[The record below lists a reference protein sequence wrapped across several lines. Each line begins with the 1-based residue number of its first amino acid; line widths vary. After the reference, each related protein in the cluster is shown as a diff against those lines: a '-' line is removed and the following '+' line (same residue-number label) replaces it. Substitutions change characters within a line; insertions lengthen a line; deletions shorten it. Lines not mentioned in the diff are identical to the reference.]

1 MEENKIDPFQ
11 IIGFVILMA
20 GLFWWIYTLPEIE
33 TNTSDNQVVNEISG
47 NKSDNPKIDSSNDF
61 SDLSSVNQIE
71 NNSLIKQYEG
81 ITDTNFDDQI
91 IIENEDL
98 KLKFSS
104 KGGLLT
110 EVLLKNFTDYN
121 GEPLYMVKNGN
132 QNISLDF
139 TTSTGKQVNTL
150 NYFFKPTINSD
161 SESTTLDMVLSV
173 SENQY
178 LNFQYVIPKKGFMMD
193 FIIKSYGFSDVIDEK
208 KSISL
213 NWDLKALRQAKSVEY
228 ENRYSQ
234 LYFQYDG
241 DDTDYLSS
249 YSDSEEQEDSISW
262 ISYGQHFFNSILV
275 LENTADK
282 VYFESKKLFEEES
295 KEVIYTKNYSSI
307 IPLSLS
313 RSELNSKMNLYI
325 GPNDYDILKNYE
337 NNISDSIYFGWGIFG
352 WINRFIYFPLF
363 GFLGKYFS
371 AGLAVILMTVITR
384 LAMSPVTYKTY
395 VSQARMKVIKPE
407 ITELN
412 EKYKNDAVKKQQETF
427 KLYNK
432 AGANPLLGCVPA
444 LFQLPVFYALFCFFP
459 IAFPLRGKPFL
470 WADDLSSYDVIAEL
484 PFSIPFY
491 GDHVSLLP
499 ILASIA
505 IFFYTMMSSGAQM
518 QPTQPGM
525 PNMKFIMYLM
535 PVMMLFFFNNYAS
548 AFSLYYFISN
558 ILTILLMLMIKH
570 FIIDEDKIRL
580 QIQENKKKPST
591 QNRFQRKMK
600 EMMDKAEEQRK
611 LQNRK

>member
-20 GLFWWIYTLPEIE
+20 GLFWWMNTLPELETTITENQKNKEIVIDQPNKSGSDINKDFSNSLNLIEEESDSFME
-33 TNTSDNQVVNEISG
+33 TNSDIISG
-47 NKSDNPKIDSSNDF
+47 
-61 SDLSSVNQIE
+61 
-71 NNSLIKQYEG
+71 
-81 ITDTNFDDQI
+81 DDI

-98 KLKFSS
+98 ILKFTS
-104 KGGLLT
+104 KGGLLV
-110 EVLLKNFTDYN
+110 EAQLKNFKDYKGN
-121 GEPLYMVKNGN
+121 PLYLVKDGN
-132 QNISLDF
+132 QNISLNF
-139 TTSTGKQVNTL
+139 STLNGKSVNTS
-150 NYFFKPTINSD
+150 NYNFKPVVNKGSD
-161 SESTTLDMVLSV
+161 ATTLTMVLSI

-178 LNFQYVIPKKGFMMD
+178 LNFEYIIPKKGFMMD
-193 FIIKSYGFSDVIDEK
+193 FSINSTGFRNVIDDN

-213 NWDLKALRQAKSVEY
+213 NWDLKAFRQAKSVEY
-228 ENRYSQ
+228 EDRYSQ
-234 LYFQYDG
+234 LYYQYDG
-241 DDTDYLSS
+241 ENTDYLSS
-249 YSDSEEQEDSISW
+249 YSDSEEKEDAVSW

-275 LENTADK
+275 LENP
-282 VYFESKKLFEEES
+282 VNEVSFESKKLFEEEG
-295 KEVIYTKNYSSI
+295 KDVLFTKNYISN
-307 IPLSLS
+307 IPLVLKS
-313 RSELNSKMNLYI
+313 SELNSKMNLYI
-325 GPNDYDILKNYE
+325 GPNDYDILKKQE

-371 AGLAVILMTVITR
+371 AGIAVILMTVITR
-384 LAMSPVTYKTY
+384 LVMSPVTYKTY

-412 EKYKNDAVKKQQETF
+412 EKYKNDAIKKQQETM

-491 GDHVSLLP
+491 GDHVSLFP

-505 IFFYTMMSSGAQM
+505 IFFYTVMSSGAQM

-535 PVMMLFFFNNYAS
+535 PVFMLFFFNNYS
-548 AFSLYYFISN
+548 AGFSLYYFISN
-558 ILTILLMLMIKH
+558 ILTILIMLMTKH

-580 QIQENKKKPST
+580 QIQENKKKPTT

-600 EMMDKAEEQRK
+600 EMMDKAEEQKK

>member
-20 GLFWWIYTLPEIE
+20 GLFWWIYTLPDIE
-33 TNTSDNQVVNEISG
+33 TKNGNNQSNNEIII
-47 NKSDNPKIDSSNDF
+47 NKPENALSELTNDDVSKSFDLNLDERDSFLKTNSDS
-61 SDLSSVNQIE
+61 Q
-71 NNSLIKQYEG
+71 
-81 ITDTNFDDQI
+81 DDV
-91 IIENEDL
+91 IIENDDL
-98 KLKFSS
+98 ILKFSS
-104 KGGLLT
+104 KGGQLV
-110 EVLLKNFTDYN
+110 EALLKNFSDYK
-121 GEPLYMVKNGN
+121 GDPLYLIKDGN
-132 QNISLDF
+132 QNINLNF
-139 TTSTGKQVNTL
+139 STPLGKLVNTSDY
-150 NYFFKPTINSD
+150 NFKSTVKNS
-161 SESTTLDMVLSV
+161 SESTTLNMILSV
-173 SENQY
+173 SENQF
-178 LNFQYVIPKKGFMMD
+178 LNFEYVIPRKGFMMD
-193 FIIKSYGFSDVIDEK
+193 FSIISSGFKNIVDNK
-208 KSISL
+208 KSIYL
-213 NWDLKALRQAKSVEY
+213 NWDLKAFRQAKSAEY

-234 LYFQYDG
+234 LYYQFDG

-249 YSDSEEQEDSISW
+249 YSDSDDTEDSVSW

-275 LENTADK
+275 LENPSNE
-282 VYFESKKLFEEES
+282 VFFESKKLFEDES
-295 KEVIYTKNYSSI
+295 KDVVYTKNYSSK
-307 IPLSLS
+307 IPLGLS
-313 RSELNSKMNLYI
+313 GSEFNSNMNLYI

-337 NNISDSIYFGWGIFG
+337 NNISNSIYFGWGIFG

-371 AGLAVILMTVITR
+371 AGLAVILMTIITR

-412 EKYKNDAVKKQQETF
+412 EKYKNDAIKKQQETM

-518 QPTQPGM
+518 QSTQPGV

-558 ILTILLMLMIKH
+558 ILTILIMLMIKH

-580 QIQENKKKPST
+580 QIQENKKKPTT

>member
-20 GLFWWIYTLPEIE
+20 GLFWWIYTLPDIE
-33 TNTSDNQVVNEISG
+33 TKNGNNQSNNEIII
-47 NKSDNPKIDSSNDF
+47 NKPENALSELTNDVSKSFDLNLDERDSFLKTNSNSQND
-61 SDLSSVNQIE
+61 V
-71 NNSLIKQYEG
+71 
-81 ITDTNFDDQI
+81 
-91 IIENEDL
+91 IIENDDL
-98 KLKFSS
+98 ILKFSS
-104 KGGLLT
+104 KGGQLV
-110 EVLLKNFTDYN
+110 EALLKNFSDYK
-121 GEPLYMVKNGN
+121 GDPLYLIKDGN
-132 QNISLDF
+132 QNINLNFSTSL
-139 TTSTGKQVNTL
+139 GKLVNTSDY
-150 NYFFKPTINSD
+150 NFKSTVKNS
-161 SESTTLDMVLSV
+161 SESTTLNMILSV
-173 SENQY
+173 SENQF
-178 LNFQYVIPKKGFMMD
+178 LNFEYVIPRKGFMMD
-193 FIIKSYGFSDVIDEK
+193 FSIISSGFKNIIDNK
-208 KSISL
+208 KSIYL
-213 NWDLKALRQAKSVEY
+213 NWDLKAFRQAKSAEY

-234 LYFQYDG
+234 LYYQFDG

-249 YSDSEEQEDSISW
+249 YSDSDDTEDSVSW

-275 LENTADK
+275 LENPSNE
-282 VYFESKKLFEEES
+282 VFFESKKLFEDEG
-295 KEVIYTKNYSSI
+295 KDVVYTKNYSSK
-307 IPLSLS
+307 IPLGLS
-313 RSELNSKMNLYI
+313 GSEFNSNMNLYI

-337 NNISDSIYFGWGIFG
+337 NNISNSIYFGWGIFG

-371 AGLAVILMTVITR
+371 AGLAVILMTIITR

-412 EKYKNDAVKKQQETF
+412 EKYKNDAIKKQQETM

-558 ILTILLMLMIKH
+558 ILTILIMLMIKH

-580 QIQENKKKPST
+580 QIQENKKKPTT

>member
-20 GLFWWIYTLPEIE
+20 GLFWWIYTLPDIE
-33 TNTSDNQVVNEISG
+33 TKNVDNQSNNEIII
-47 NKSDNPKIDSSNDF
+47 NKPENALSELTNDVSKSFDLNLDERDSFLKTNSN
-61 SDLSSVNQIE
+61 SQ
-71 NNSLIKQYEG
+71 
-81 ITDTNFDDQI
+81 DDV
-91 IIENEDL
+91 IIENDDL
-98 KLKFSS
+98 ILKFSS
-104 KGGLLT
+104 KGGQLV
-110 EVLLKNFTDYN
+110 EALLKNFSDYK
-121 GEPLYMVKNGN
+121 GDPLYLIKDGN
-132 QNISLDF
+132 QNINLNFSTSL
-139 TTSTGKQVNTL
+139 GKLVNTSDY
-150 NYFFKPTINSD
+150 NFKSTVKNS
-161 SESTTLDMVLSV
+161 SESTTLNMILSV
-173 SENQY
+173 SENQF
-178 LNFQYVIPKKGFMMD
+178 LNFEYVIPRKGFMMD
-193 FIIKSYGFSDVIDEK
+193 FSIISSGFKNIVDNK
-208 KSISL
+208 KSIYL
-213 NWDLKALRQAKSVEY
+213 NWDLKAFRQAKSAEY

-234 LYFQYDG
+234 LYYQFDG

-249 YSDSEEQEDSISW
+249 YSDSDDTEDSVSW

-275 LENTADK
+275 LENPSNE
-282 VYFESKKLFEEES
+282 VFFESKKLFEDEG
-295 KEVIYTKNYSSI
+295 KDVVYTKNYSSK
-307 IPLSLS
+307 IPLGLS
-313 RSELNSKMNLYI
+313 GSEFNSNMNLYI

-337 NNISDSIYFGWGIFG
+337 NNISNSIYFGWGIFG

-371 AGLAVILMTVITR
+371 AGLAVILMTIITR

-412 EKYKNDAVKKQQETF
+412 EKYKNDAIKKQQETM

-518 QPTQPGM
+518 QSTQPGV

-558 ILTILLMLMIKH
+558 ILTILIMLMIKH

-580 QIQENKKKPST
+580 QIQENKKKPTT

>member
-11 IIGFVILMA
+11 IIGFGILMV
-20 GLFWWIYTLPEIE
+20 GLFWWMNTLPEIE
-33 TNTSDNQVVNEISG
+33 SPVVKNQNNNELAVENSTESLLKLNNDIS
-47 NKSDNPKIDSSNDF
+47 SSL
-61 SDLSSVNQIE
+61 DLTDKE
-71 NNSLIKQYEG
+71 NNSFLNINSEPVSE
-81 ITDTNFDDQI
+81 NEI

-98 KLKFSS
+98 ILKFNS
-104 KGGLLT
+104 KGGLLV
-110 EVLLKNFTDYN
+110 EAQLKKFTDYK
-121 GEPLYMVKNGN
+121 GDPLYMVKDGN
-132 QNISLDF
+132 QNISLNF
-139 TTSTGKQVNTL
+139 STLNGKSVNTA
-150 NYFFKPTINSD
+150 NYNFNPIVNKG
-161 SESTTLDMVLSV
+161 SEATTLTMVLSV
-173 SENQY
+173 SENQFI
-178 LNFQYVIPKKGFMMD
+178 NFEYIIPKKGFMLD
-193 FIIKSYGFSDVIDEK
+193 FSVNSTGFRSVIDDK
-208 KSISL
+208 KSITL
-213 NWDLKALRQAKSVEY
+213 NWDLKAFRQAKSVEY

-234 LYFQYDG
+234 LYYQYNG

-249 YSDSEEQEDSISW
+249 YSDSEENEDAVSW

-275 LENTADK
+275 LENP
-282 VYFESKKLFEEES
+282 VNEVSFESKKLFEEEG
-295 KEVIYTKNYSSI
+295 KDVLFTKNYISNIPIALKSSEI
-307 IPLSLS
+307 
-313 RSELNSKMNLYI
+313 NSKMNLYI
-325 GPNDYDILKNYE
+325 GPNDYDILKNQQ

-384 LAMSPVTYKTY
+384 LVMSPVTYKTY

-412 EKYKNDAVKKQQETF
+412 EKYKNDAIKKQQETM

-484 PFSIPFY
+484 PFTIPFY
-491 GDHVSLLP
+491 GDHVSLFP

-558 ILTILLMLMIKH
+558 ILTILIMLMTKH

-580 QIQENKKKPST
+580 QIQENKKKPTT

>member
-20 GLFWWIYTLPEIE
+20 GLFWWIYTLPDIE
-33 TNTSDNQVVNEISG
+33 TKNVDNQSNNEMII
-47 NKSDNPKIDSSNDF
+47 NKPENALSELTNDDVSKSFDLNLDERDSFLKTNSN
-61 SDLSSVNQIE
+61 SQ
-71 NNSLIKQYEG
+71 
-81 ITDTNFDDQI
+81 DDV
-91 IIENEDL
+91 IIENDDL
-98 KLKFSS
+98 ILKFSS
-104 KGGLLT
+104 KGGQLV
-110 EVLLKNFTDYN
+110 EALLKNFSDYK
-121 GEPLYMVKNGN
+121 GDPLYLIKDGN
-132 QNISLDF
+132 QNINLNFSTSL
-139 TTSTGKQVNTL
+139 GKLVNTSDY
-150 NYFFKPTINSD
+150 NFKSTVKNS
-161 SESTTLDMVLSV
+161 SESTTLNMILSV
-173 SENQY
+173 SENQF
-178 LNFQYVIPKKGFMMD
+178 LNFEYVIPRKGFMMD
-193 FIIKSYGFSDVIDEK
+193 FSIISSGFKNIVDNK
-208 KSISL
+208 KSIYL
-213 NWDLKALRQAKSVEY
+213 NWDLKAFRQAKSAEY

-234 LYFQYDG
+234 LYYQFDG

-249 YSDSEEQEDSISW
+249 YSDSDDTEDSVSW

-275 LENTADK
+275 LENPSNE
-282 VYFESKKLFEEES
+282 VFFESKKLFEDEG
-295 KEVIYTKNYSSI
+295 KDVVYTKNYSSK
-307 IPLSLS
+307 IPLGLS
-313 RSELNSKMNLYI
+313 GSEFNSNMNLYI

-337 NNISDSIYFGWGIFG
+337 NNISNSIYFGWGIFG

-371 AGLAVILMTVITR
+371 AGLAVILMTIITR

-412 EKYKNDAVKKQQETF
+412 EKYKNDAIKKQQETM

-518 QPTQPGM
+518 QSTQPGV

-558 ILTILLMLMIKH
+558 ILTILIMLMIKH

-580 QIQENKKKPST
+580 QIQENKKKPTT